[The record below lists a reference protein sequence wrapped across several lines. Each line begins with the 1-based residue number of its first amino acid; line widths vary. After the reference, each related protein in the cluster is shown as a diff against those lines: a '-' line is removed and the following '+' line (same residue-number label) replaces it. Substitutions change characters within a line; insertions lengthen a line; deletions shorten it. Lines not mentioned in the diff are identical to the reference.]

1 MNDRLEAYPTFTE
14 TEPLMTPEQL
24 RTLQAPIKARFRE
37 NPASAQAVLIATG
50 ELDREQCVC
59 RIPTGRGP
67 ITEAGLH
74 ELTGGE
80 GRWACS
86 AQMLLEAL
94 IGCAGTTACVVS
106 TAMGIEF
113 THGTIRAEGALDFR
127 GTMGV
132 SRETPVGFTAIR
144 VVIELN
150 TPADDAALTKLQELT
165 ERYCVV
171 AQSLRTSVSFVVR
184 SSGSRE

>member
-1 MNDRLEAYPTFTE
+1 
-14 TEPLMTPEQL
+14 MTPEQL
-24 RTLQAPIKARFRE
+24 RLMQAPIKARFRE
-37 NPASAQAVLIATG
+37 NPASALAVLVATG

-59 RIPTGRGP
+59 RISTGRGP
-67 ITEAGLH
+67 VIEAGLH
-74 ELTGGE
+74 ELTGGD

-113 THGTIRAEGALDFR
+113 THGQIWAEGDLDFR

-132 SRETPVGFTAIR
+132 SRDCPVGFAAIR
-144 VVIELN
+144 IVIQLN
-150 TPADDAALTKLQELT
+150 TLSDDVALAKLQELT

-171 AQSLRTSVSFVVR
+171 AQSLKTPVTCRVLCHR
-184 SSGSRE
+184 M